1 MNDLPP
7 SSIRRTKIV
16 ATLGPASSS
25 PELIRQLVL
34 AGMDV
39 ARLNFSHGTH
49 AEHAE
54 RIASL
59 RQISNETG
67 SPVTLLLD
75 LQGPKIR
82 VGQLPGG
89 AVQLARGQEVVLRP
103 AAGCRGAVDEIP
115 LDYPHLAKE
124 ARPGL
129 QVLLA
134 DGLLELETLAVEG
147 DGVRCRV
154 VEGGELKSRKGVNF
168 PALKLQLPAMTEKD
182 QQDVEFG
189 LAQGVDWISLSFV
202 RSAEDVRTLVNFIR
216 ERGSALPVIAKIEKP
231 QALEHLD
238 EIISVSQ
245 GIMVARGD
253 LGVEVSPER
262 VPLLQKR
269 IIEHCNRAG
278 RPVITATQMLE
289 SMINEARPTRAEAS
303 DVANAI
309 LDGTDAVM
317 LSGETAAGKFPVQA
331 VEMMARIAREVESHI
346 EFKSYPAHG
355 NTEAHAIAE
364 AVTVLEKVVCPRAI
378 VCLTASGYTAALVA
392 AERPRSPVIAM
403 TAQEK
408 VFHELN
414 LLWGIKPVLVNR
426 QSESFEDLVALAET
440 TLRER
445 GLAAVGDRVLVLGG
459 VPARQPRGTNFVKIH
474 TLR

>member
-7 SSIRRTKIV
+7 SSLRRTKIV

-25 PELIRQLVL
+25 PEVIRQLML

-39 ARLNFSHGTH
+39 ARLNFSHGAH

-54 RIASL
+54 RIATL
-59 RQISNETG
+59 RKISEELGT
-67 SPVTLLLD
+67 PVTLLLD

-89 AVQLARGQEVVLRP
+89 SVALARDGEVVLRP
-103 AAGCRGAVDEIP
+103 EGLCTGNPDEIP
-115 LDYPHLAKE
+115 LDYPHLADE

-134 DGLLELETLAVEG
+134 DGALELETLAVEG
-147 DGVRCRV
+147 AGVRCRV
-154 VEGGELKSRKGVNF
+154 VQGGELKSRKGVNF
-168 PALKLQLPAMTEKD
+168 PGLMLRLPALTEKD
-182 QQDVEFG
+182 QRDVEFG
-189 LAQGVDWISLSFV
+189 LTQGVDWVSLSFV
-202 RSAEDVRTLVNFIR
+202 RSADDVRTLVDFLR
-216 ERGSALPVIAKIEKP
+216 ERGANQPVIAKIEKP

-238 EIISVSQ
+238 EIIAVSQ
-245 GIMVARGD
+245 GVMVARGD

-309 LDGTDAVM
+309 MDGTDAVM
-317 LSGETAAGKFPVQA
+317 LSGETAVGRFPVLA

-355 NTEAHAIAE
+355 NTEAHALAE
-364 AVTVLEKVVCPRAI
+364 AVTGLEKVISPRCI
-378 VCLTASGYTAALVA
+378 VCLTSSGYTAALVA
-392 AERPRSPVIAM
+392 AERPRSPVIGM
-403 TAQEK
+403 TARPK
-408 VFHELN
+408 VFHALN
-414 LLWGIKPVLVNR
+414 LVWGIKPVLVQR
-426 QSESFEDLVALAET
+426 ECETFEELVALAGE

-445 GLAAVGDRVLVLGG
+445 GLAGTGDRILILGG
-459 VPARQPRGTNFVKIH
+459 VPARQSRGTNFVKIH
-474 TLR
+474 TLG